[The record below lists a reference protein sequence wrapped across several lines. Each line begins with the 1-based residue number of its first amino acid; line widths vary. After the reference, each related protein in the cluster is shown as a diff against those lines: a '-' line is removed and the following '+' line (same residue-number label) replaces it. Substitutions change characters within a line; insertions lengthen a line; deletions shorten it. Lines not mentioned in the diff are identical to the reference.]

1 MEEKTKSMLL
11 DKLLELELIE
21 KKSEIT
27 DSTFVDFEKTI
38 KGIEINQQT
47 LDQMSRYLFGMH
59 QKDRFETVIYYR
71 FLMAENFSQLI
82 ADIDKHSE
90 YNLLDYYIRTNLIF
104 DSFYRIE
111 LTAKFINFVEILGAI
126 YTVTQEWKKSFQDS
140 QFDEELMSLVTG
152 LSPNFS
158 ILKKIRNKLHHAY
171 YVRVQKSSVIS
182 ASINKR
188 LIAFDKRELLR
199 KVDDLTD
206 PEKELLNQYSV
217 SELIDIK
224 PLVVDCFQEYST
236 FLTKYQSLVETLL
249 IRVTGTEF
257 RMTI

>member
-1 MEEKTKSMLL
+1 MDQSTKTVLL
-11 DKLLELELIE
+11 DKLIELKLIE
-21 KKSEIT
+21 NKSEISE
-27 DSTFVDFEKTI
+27 STFVDFASAV
-38 KGIEINQQT
+38 KGIEINSQT
-47 LDQMSRYLFGMH
+47 IDQMSKHLFGTH

-82 ADIDKHSE
+82 TDIDKHSE
-90 YNLLDYYIRTNLIF
+90 YNLPDYYIRTNHIF

-126 YTVTQEWKKSFQDS
+126 YTVTQEWKKSFHDS
-140 QFDEELMSLVTG
+140 KFDEELKLLVQG

-171 YVRVQKSSVIS
+171 YVRIQKSSIVS

-199 KVDDLTD
+199 KVDDLTSAETEFLD
-206 PEKELLNQYSV
+206 QYTI

-224 PLVVDCFQEYST
+224 PLIVNCFQEYST
-236 FLTKYQSLVETLL
+236 FLSNYQKSVEHLL
-249 IRVTGTEF
+249 TRVTGTSF

>member
-1 MEEKTKSMLL
+1 MDESIKIMLL
-11 DKLLELELIE
+11 EKLIELELIE
-21 KKSEIT
+21 NKLEISE
-27 DSTFVDFEKTI
+27 STFVDFENTI
-38 KGIEINQQT
+38 KGIEINLQNV
-47 LDQMSRYLFGMH
+47 DQMGKHLFGTH
-59 QKDRFETVIYYR
+59 QKDRFETVLYYR

-90 YNLLDYYIRTNLIF
+90 YNLPDYYIKTNHMF

-111 LTAKFINFVEILGAI
+111 LTARFINFVEILGAI
-126 YTVTQEWKKSFQDS
+126 YTVTQAWKKSFHDV
-140 QFDEELMSLVTG
+140 QFDEGLSLLVQG

-171 YVRVQKSSVIS
+171 YVRIQKSSIVS

-188 LIAFDKRELLR
+188 LISFDKRELLI
-199 KVDDLTD
+199 KVDELTGD
-206 PEKELLNQYSV
+206 EREFLNQYSI

-224 PLVVDCFQEYST
+224 PLIVSCFQEYSA
-236 FLTKYQSLVETLL
+236 FLSKYQNLVEDLL
-249 IRVTGTEF
+249 ARVTGTSF